1 MLSFQGFSR
10 KAVGVGCALLLL
22 VTLSAAKTTHS
33 STKKKAVTTSTAS
46 KTSSRSKSAKSRA
59 SKPTT
64 TASAKGKK
72 GKRSKTASRRHGQQA
87 IDSDRTREIQAAL
100 IREHYLDGE
109 ATGIM
114 DQRTKEALTKFQ
126 NDNGWQTKIVP
137 DSRALIKLGLG
148 PSRDGL
154 LNPDSAALGSHEL
167 GVEREIPGG
176 AVLHK

>member
-1 MLSFQGFSR
+1 VVLVSFQGFST

-33 STKKKAVTTSTAS
+33 SSKKKAGTHVAS
-46 KTSSRSKSAKSRA
+46 KASSHSKSAKSRTSA
-59 SKPTT
+59 TATT
-64 TASAKGKK
+64 KGKK
-72 GKRSKTASRRHGQQA
+72 GKHSKSASRKRGQQA
-87 IDSDRTREIQAAL
+87 IESDRTREIQAAL
-100 IREHYLDGE
+100 IRERYLDGE
-109 ATGIM
+109 ATGFM

-154 LNPDSAALGSHEL
+154 LNPDSAALGGSHEL

>member
-1 MLSFQGFSR
+1 LLSFQEFST

-22 VTLSAAKTTHS
+22 VTLSTAKTTHS
-33 STKKKAVTTSTAS
+33 STKKKAASSTAS
-46 KTSSRSKSAKSRA
+46 KSSHSKSAKSHSTAA
-59 SKPTT
+59 ST
-64 TASAKGKK
+64 KGKK
-72 GKRSKTASRRHGQQA
+72 GKHSKTTSRHHGQQA
-87 IDSDRTREIQAAL
+87 IDSDRTREIQSAL

-109 ATGIM
+109 ASGVM

-148 PSRDGL
+148 PSHEGL
-154 LNPDSAALGSHEL
+154 LNPDSAALGGSHEL

-176 AVLHK
+176 AILHK

>member
-1 MLSFQGFSR
+1 MLSFQGFST

-33 STKKKAVTTSTAS
+33 STKKKAS
-46 KTSSRSKSAKSRA
+46 
-59 SKPTT
+59 TT
-64 TASAKGKK
+64 TASKSSKSHSASSRKTTTASTKGKK
-72 GKRSKTASRRHGQQA
+72 GKHSKTASRRHGQQA